1 MKNEPVHI
9 LLADDDEADRMLF
22 VEAFAELKI
31 NTEVNTVN
39 DDNEL
44 MEYLESNSKRN
55 PHFIFLDLNMP
66 LKNGI
71 ECLKEIKSSKKFND
85 IIIAIYSTSDHKKDI
100 EETFLNGA
108 NVYITKPNSFNKLK
122 IVLEKAVTMAY
133 QYQDNSMERENFL
146 LRI

>member
-22 VEAFAELKI
+22 VEAFSEIKI

-39 DDNEL
+39 DGIEL
-44 MEYLESNSKRN
+44 MEYLESDKKRIPN
-55 PHFIFLDLNMP
+55 FIFLDLNMP

-71 ECLKEIKSSKKFND
+71 DCLKEIKSNEKFND
-85 IIIAIYSTSDHKKDI
+85 IIIAIYSTSDDKKDI
-100 EETFLNGA
+100 EETFTNGA

-122 IVLEKAVTMAY
+122 EVLQKAVTSAF
-133 QYQDNSMERENFL
+133 QYQDNSMKRENFL